1 MILRTNSDAIHK
13 QSLVFYEGAPI
24 FPSPECW
31 LAHYR
36 EAIRKGERPYPPR
49 SRDELL
55 LAETLGLLQQ
65 YPHWIP
71 GKIGLRLLG
80 LPDSF
85 GRRQEPWGEKAKE
98 RLLRSMTEDPQF
110 ASAIL
115 TLLRRQEA

>member
-13 QSLVFYEGAPI
+13 QSLVFHEGTPI

-36 EAIRKGERPYPPR
+36 EAIRKGDRPYPPR

-55 LAETLGLLQQ
+55 LADERGLLKR

-71 GKIGLRLLG
+71 GKMGLQLLH
-80 LPDSF
+80 LPNTF
-85 GRRQEPWGEKAKE
+85 GRIPKPWKEETKE
-98 RLLRSMTEDPQF
+98 RLLSSMLEDPQF
-110 ASAIL
+110 ASAML